1 MLKRT
6 SALCMIVFLGV
17 ALTACGGNNNSK
29 NNNTATPAANA
40 TQPAKEAVTEP
51 DKATET
57 ETGYVPKELEV
68 QFVPSQNA
76 ETLEAKTKPLEK
88 LLGDQLNIPV
98 HVTISPDYN
107 TIVEAM
113 SSKQVDIGFLP
124 PNAYVL
130 AHDLRDAADLLLQA
144 QRFGVNDE
152 DGQPTEEKVNFYKAM
167 ILVKK
172 DSGIKTL
179 ADLKGKKIGWQDVTS
194 SAGYVFPAAELKK
207 AGIDPE
213 TDVQGVTIKGHDAAI
228 MALLNG
234 QVDAVANFQDARNI
248 VVKDVPDVFEQTT
261 VLHFTAP
268 IPNDTISV
276 RSDMNQEWRDKIAQA
291 FIAITED
298 PEGAQIV
305 KDIYTHVGYV
315 AGDDANFAP
324 VRDYA
329 EAVGQK
335 IK

>member
-1 MLKRT
+1 MFKKT
-6 SALCMIVFLGV
+6 SALCMTLLLGV
-17 ALTACGGNNNSK
+17 SLTACGSN
-29 NNNTATPAANA
+29 NA
-40 TQPAKEAVTEP
+40 TTKNAAEP
-51 DKATET
+51 DANTTKPTEVAAKPA
-57 ETGYVPKELEV
+57 ETGYIPKELEV

-88 LLGDQLNIPV
+88 LLGDQLKIPV
-98 HVTISPDYN
+98 HVSVSPDYN

-130 AHDLRDAADLLLQA
+130 AHDLRKAADLLLQA

-152 DGQPTEEKVNFYKAM
+152 TGQPTEEKVNFYKSM

-172 DSGIKTL
+172 DSDIKTL

-207 AGIDPE
+207 AGVDPE

-248 VVKDVPDVFEQTT
+248 VAKDVPDVFEQTR

-324 VRDYA
+324 VREYA

>member
-1 MLKRT
+1 MVL
-6 SALCMIVFLGV
+6 LLG
-17 ALTACGGNNNSK
+17 ASLAACSGNNKANNSASSTGNSK
-29 NNNTATPAANA
+29 TP
-40 TQPAKEAVTEP
+40 TTEAK
-51 DKATET
+51 T
-57 ETGYVPKELEV
+57 ETGYAPKELEV

-98 HVTISPDYN
+98 HVTVSPDYN

-113 SSKQVDIGFLP
+113 SSKQVDVGFLP
-124 PNAYVL
+124 PSAYVL
-130 AHDLRDAADLLLQA
+130 AHDLRQSADLLLQA
-144 QRFGVNDE
+144 QRFGVKDE
-152 DGQPTEEKVNFYKAM
+152 TGEPTEEKVDFYKAM
-167 ILVKK
+167 IIVKK
-172 DSGIKTL
+172 DSDIKSIE
-179 ADLKGKKIGWQDVTS
+179 DLKGKKMGWQDVTS
-194 SAGYVFPAAELKK
+194 SAGYVFPAAEMKK

-213 TDVQGVTIKGHDAAI
+213 KDVQGITIKGHDAAI

-234 QVDAVANFQDARNI
+234 QVDAVAIFQDARNT
-248 VVKDVPDVFEQTT
+248 VKKDVPDVFEQTRAI
-261 VLHFTAP
+261 HFTTP

-276 RSDMNQEWRDKIAQA
+276 RSDMSQEWRDKISQA

-315 AGDDANFAP
+315 AGKDANFTP
-324 VRDYA
+324 VREYA
-329 EAVGQK
+329 KAVGQK